1 MGTITDMSSAKL
13 WLKSTFLWVRMKQ
26 NPPHYKIQGQTI
38 VMDIEQKLEEI
49 CEKDV
54 THLQE
59 TGMIYQ
65 NQEGRLKCTPAGA
78 AMATYYIKLET
89 MKGLLAL
96 GPGSKT
102 ADIVIT
108 FTPWSTSKLA
118 ALSNI
123 GNLATSYF

>member
-1 MGTITDMSSAKL
+1 MGTITDVDSAKL

-26 NPPHYKIQGQTI
+26 NSPHYKIQGQTI

-54 THLQE
+54 AHLQE
-59 TGMIYQ
+59 AGMVYQ
-65 NQEGRLKCTPAGA
+65 SQEGRLKCTPAGT

-96 GPGSKT
+96 GPGSKI

-108 FTPWSTSKLA
+108 FSHGVPL
-118 ALSNI
+118 N
-123 GNLATSYF
+123 

>member
-1 MGTITDMSSAKL
+1 MGTITDVSSAKL
-13 WLKSTFLWVRMKQ
+13 WLKSTFLWVRMKR
-26 NPPHYKIQGQTI
+26 NPSHYKIQGQTI

-59 TGMIYQ
+59 AGMVYQ
-65 NQEGRLKCTPAGA
+65 SPGGSLKCTPAGT

-89 MKGLLAL
+89 MKGFLAL

-108 FTPWSTSKLA
+108 FFHGVSLNY
-118 ALSNI
+118 LHFLI
-123 GNLATSYF
+123 LGV